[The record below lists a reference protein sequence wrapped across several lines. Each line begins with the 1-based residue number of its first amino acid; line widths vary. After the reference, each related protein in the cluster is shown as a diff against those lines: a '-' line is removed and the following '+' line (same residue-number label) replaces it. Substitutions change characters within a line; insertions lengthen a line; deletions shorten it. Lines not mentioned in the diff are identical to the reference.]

1 MEPSPRQTN
10 RPHKDGDVLHPAR
23 CIFIRPV
30 ARPGSACPW
39 IVLGR
44 VSTRYRR
51 LPDKREVYTTMN
63 RLIEIERCSKCP
75 NHYMQPVQY
84 DTEYKYFCILLNT
97 EVDATSYPPPD
108 DCPLPR
114 AGWIPVEEALPEGE
128 GEFLVFSEGAMM
140 MSCRFKDDS
149 GYHWGWLL
157 PGQDVTH
164 WRPLPEPPKQEER
177 K

>member
-1 MEPSPRQTN
+1 MKRLLEIN
-10 RPHKDGDVLHPAR
+10 FCGDCKYCKVVDGLTTCIKLGENIPA
-23 CIFIRPV
+23 FF
-30 ARPGSACPW
+30 
-39 IVLGR
+39 L
-44 VSTRYRR
+44 ST
-51 LPDKREVYTTMN
+51 L
-63 RLIEIERCSKCP
+63 
-75 NHYMQPVQY
+75 
-84 DTEYKYFCILLNT
+84 
-97 EVDATSYPPPD
+97 D